1 MTSFYTPRNAARTSK
16 LIFIFIYVLS
26 ILQFSVG
33 QLTGACQRPLHGQF
47 STKIP
52 ATGQINV
59 SVIFIDFPDSPTNG
73 SAEALLE
80 TLPFSAVTNFLN
92 ESSFGQLNLNITAY
106 ADRFYHMPGASTSY
120 RYAVP
125 LTTEA
130 HLAYASDAVAAVGTN
145 VSFEDTQLLFIVPP
159 PASSIPF
166 STTASVPL
174 VTKSGHTIP
183 GFVTFGADA
192 FTKSTGFD
200 SMAAALVGYDLG
212 IRPMCPPATGQGA
225 GDQNLGGFSPFC
237 IASPL
242 APDFLARQKWTLG
255 WLDGETQVTCVDR
268 NGNSSDTVVNST
280 VTIGA
285 VEVIGDTT
293 KSQTK
298 LAIMA
303 LPGGLSLY
311 AEARTLKGLD
321 TGACLSGAGAG
332 GVLLYY
338 GLATSDASMTDT
350 IYVIN
355 PQLYSNT
362 ATTGP
367 ETCANGLPG
376 FLAPLGLA
384 INQVNNY
391 TIPNTGIRVTVL
403 SQNREEGT
411 FDVRFESHVQDT
423 ASTTTT
429 TASSSTSSATSTST
443 AKSEATRF
451 PGAGKTWALV
461 VVPGI
466 VHIANSLW

>member
-1 MTSFYTPRNAARTSK
+1 MTSFHTSRK
-16 LIFIFIYVLS
+16 FAQTAKIIYSFLYIFS
-26 ILQFSVG
+26 ILEFTVG
-33 QLTGACQRPLHGQF
+33 QLTGACQRPVLGQ
-47 STKIP
+47 SSNRIP
-52 ATGQINV
+52 TTGQVNV

-80 TLPFSAVTNFLN
+80 TLPFSQVTNFLN

-106 ADRFYHMPGASTSY
+106 ADKFYHMPGASTSY
-120 RYAVP
+120 RYAFP

-145 VSFEDTQLLFIVPP
+145 ISFDDTQILFIVPP

-166 STTASVPL
+166 STTAFVPL
-174 VTKSGHTIP
+174 VTKSGKTIP
-183 GFVTFGADA
+183 RFVTFGADA
-192 FTKSTGFD
+192 FTKSTRFD
-200 SMAAALVGYDLG
+200 AMTAALIGYDLG
-212 IRPMCPPATGQGA
+212 LRPACPPAAGQGA
-225 GDQNLGGFSPFC
+225 GDPNLGGFSPFC
-237 IASPL
+237 IATPL
-242 APDFLARQKWTLG
+242 VPDFLARQKWTLG

-268 NGNSSDTVVNST
+268 NGNSSDTAVNST

-285 VEVIGDTT
+285 VEVVEDTT

-298 LAIMA
+298 LAVMA

-321 TGACLSGAGAG
+321 TGSCLSGAGAG

-338 GLATSDASMTDT
+338 GLATSDATMTDT

-355 PQLYSNT
+355 PQQGSDT

-384 INQVNNY
+384 INQVNNF
-391 TIPNTGIRVTVL
+391 TIPNTGVRVTVL
-403 SQNREEGT
+403 SQNQEEGT

-423 ASTTTT
+423 ASPTTT

-443 AKSEATRF
+443 AKSEATRL
-451 PGAGKTWALV
+451 PGAGRVLTIV
-461 VVPGI
+461 VIPGI
-466 VHIANSLW
+466 IHVANSLW